1 MRKETFGNPMSL
13 RPSIVL
19 TVLAALLVC
28 LLIISFGQKPSGPP
42 LILPQGQPI
51 LITFEMTIPNTTNY
65 SIADARLNEATLKA
79 LGAAR
84 EVSAHKCKKLGV
96 MTLSY
101 TNRPAIKVEIL
112 PGHQTDHLD
121 FVYNGQYYTG
131 PGKEFQ
137 RALNE
142 AR

>member
-1 MRKETFGNPMSL
+1 MSVRL
-13 RPSIVL
+13 SIVL
-19 TVLAALLVC
+19 SVSAALLVC
-28 LLIISFGQKPSGPP
+28 LLVASVGQKPSGPP
-42 LILPQGQPI
+42 LILPQGHPV
-51 LITFEMTIPNTTNY
+51 LITFEMTVPNTTNY
-65 SIADARLNEATLKA
+65 SIADARLNEVTLKA

-84 EVSAHKCKKLGV
+84 GVSAHKCKKLGV

-101 TNRPAIKVEIL
+101 TNRPSIQVEIL
-112 PGHQTDHLD
+112 PGHQSDHLD
-121 FVYNGQYYTG
+121 FVYDGKYYSG